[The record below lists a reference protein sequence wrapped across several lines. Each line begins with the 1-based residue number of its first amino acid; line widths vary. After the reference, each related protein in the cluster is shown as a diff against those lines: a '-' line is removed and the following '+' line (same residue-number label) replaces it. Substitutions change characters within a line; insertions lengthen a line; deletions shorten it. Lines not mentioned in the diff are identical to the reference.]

1 MPDTTTRCAPAN
13 PYTLAPGLP
22 YLFRNA
28 GTGPARHVVMQPR
41 GPLGQCMVRFV
52 DGGFTLAVNERELFT
67 HA

>member
-1 MPDTTTRCAPAN
+1 MDANAKFAQAN
-13 PYTLAPGLP
+13 PYTLTPGLP

-52 DGGFTLAVNERELFT
+52 EAGFVLAVNERELFD